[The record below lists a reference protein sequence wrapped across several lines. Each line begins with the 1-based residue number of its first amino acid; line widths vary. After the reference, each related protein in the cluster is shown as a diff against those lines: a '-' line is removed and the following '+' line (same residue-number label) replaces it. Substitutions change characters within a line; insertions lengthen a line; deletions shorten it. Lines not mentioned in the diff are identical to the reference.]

1 MMGEGEVLPVWSF
14 LLAFT
19 TSAAGVLIMGVF
31 FKPLDIVICFFKLAN
46 LAGGEGSILADHA
59 TSDPTG
65 IHRVGES

>member
-1 MMGEGEVLPVWSF
+1 M
-14 LLAFT
+14 
-19 TSAAGVLIMGVF
+19 MGVF

-65 IHRVGES
+65 TYRVGES